1 MTRQSSGY
9 EDQEF
14 VAELYDP
21 VYERLARR
29 DIEFFIDYSKKANGK
44 TLELGCGTGRVLIPT
59 AQAGCEITGLDFSTF
74 MLAKCREKLVSQV
87 KEVQSRVKL
96 IQGDMTN
103 FATGEQYTLITI
115 PFRPFQHLITI
126 EEQKACLT
134 CAWKHLK
141 PGGLFV
147 LDVFHPYIPRL
158 VDPKYLM
165 EMEVDPKIDLPDG
178 RVLRRTT
185 RVAAFHREEQYNDIE
200 IIHYVKHPDGLEERL
215 VHSFPMRYFYR
226 YEMEHLLALC
236 GFKIAG
242 FFGDFDRSPFSADSP
257 EMIFVAEK
265 VG

>member
-1 MTRQSSGY
+1 MSKYSSGY
-9 EDQEF
+9 EDQQF

-21 VYERLARR
+21 VYERLSRR
-29 DIEFFIDYSKKANGK
+29 DIEFFISYSKKANGK

-59 AQAGCEITGLDFSTF
+59 VQAGCDITGLDFSRF
-74 MLAKCREKLVSQV
+74 MLNKCQEKLASQT

-96 IQGDMTN
+96 IQGDMTK
-103 FATGEQYTLITI
+103 FATGEQYALITI

-134 CAWKHLK
+134 CVRKHLK
-141 PGGLFV
+141 PDGLFIF
-147 LDVFHPYIPRL
+147 DVFHPYVPRL
-158 VDPKYLM
+158 SDPKYLM
-165 EMEVDPKIDLPDG
+165 EIDVDPRIDLPDG

-185 RVAAFHREEQYNDIE
+185 RTIAFHREEQYNDIE
-200 IIHYVKHPDGLEERL
+200 IIHYVHHPNGKEERL

-226 YEMEHLLALC
+226 YEMEHLLTLC
-236 GFKIAG
+236 GFKIVE

-265 VG
+265 V